1 MGLARRLPPGQSGLP
16 PAAGPKQWYK
26 TAGEPVDPAACSL
39 LGPVRLRMAGPR
51 GCTLGPIPGL
61 YPAPLL
67 PVSPGLA
74 VLRLRGVLPPATE
87 GPVLTGGR
95 QGLRVQG
102 TQVLLEAA
110 ETWPGPVGP
119 VLVASGSWR
128 AGATWGRAPSQ
139 GQSPWP
145 SPLPWGGRG
154 WRHLGPWELIPG
166 NMLPL

>member
-1 MGLARRLPPGQSGLP
+1 
-16 PAAGPKQWYK
+16 
-26 TAGEPVDPAACSL
+26 
-39 LGPVRLRMAGPR
+39 MAGPR

-128 AGATWGRAPSQ
+128 AGATWGRAPPRDSHP
-139 GQSPWP
+139 GHLP
-145 SPLPWGGRG
+145 SPGEAEVGGT
-154 WRHLGPWELIPG
+154 LGPG
-166 NMLPL
+166 N